1 MQQYLVKCSGGQIE
15 RKMKLE
21 RLVLK
26 GGVHELDIYYRNILH
41 NKREAILRCTDD
53 DTHTINIDGEWDEE
67 YSSATFHLSL
77 DNIDKI
83 IEKLQ
88 EAKKYLSG
96 EPVEIEDG
104 FGSVWSVV
112 CPTCNNESMEVVR
125 PGKVQCRKCQ

>member
-1 MQQYLVKCSGGQIE
+1 
-15 RKMKLE
+15 MKLE

-53 DTHTINIDGEWDEE
+53 DTHIINIDGEWDEE

-77 DNIDKI
+77 ENIDAI

-88 EAKKYLSG
+88 EAKRYLSG

-112 CPTCNNESMEVVR
+112 CPTCKNESMEVVR
-125 PGKVQCRKCQ
+125 PGKVQCRLCQ

>member
-1 MQQYLVKCSGGQIE
+1 MI
-15 RKMKLE
+15 LE

-26 GGVHELDIYYRNILH
+26 AGVHELDIYYRNILH
-41 NKREAILRCTDD
+41 NQREAILRCTDD
-53 DTHTINIDGEWDEE
+53 DTCTQDIEGEWVDE
-67 YSSATFHLSL
+67 YSMATFHLSL
-77 DNIDKI
+77 ENIDPL
-83 IEKLQ
+83 IEKLK

-112 CPTCNNESMEVVR
+112 CPTCKNESMEVVR

>member
-1 MQQYLVKCSGGQIE
+1 
-15 RKMKLE
+15 MKLE

-67 YSSATFHLSL
+67 YTSATFHLSL
-77 DNIDKI
+77 ENIDAI

-88 EAKKYLSG
+88 EAKRYLSG
-96 EPVEIEDG
+96 DPVEIEDG

-112 CPTCNNESMEVVR
+112 CPTCKNESMEVVR
-125 PGKVQCRKCQ
+125 PGKVQCRMCQ

>member
-1 MQQYLVKCSGGQIE
+1 
-15 RKMKLE
+15 MKLE

-41 NKREAILRCTDD
+41 NK
-53 DTHTINIDGEWDEE
+53 GEWDEE